1 MNTLV
6 IAADLGRFRAYR
18 ITKNPDD
25 ETESPRIE
33 LIEAYD
39 PEEGRVKA
47 SDLYTDSPG
56 AMRRKAGIGAG
67 FGERHGI
74 DRERQRKLIKLAAD
88 SICALLEEE
97 GLPSWHLSAGK
108 SINNTLV
115 ESLAP
120 EVRGKLA
127 MNLKADLT
135 SAGKGEILRRFCA

>member
-67 FGERHGI
+67 FGERHGL

-120 EVRGKLA
+120 EVRGSLP
-127 MNLKADLT
+127 
-135 SAGKGEILRRFCA
+135 